1 MDEVWHVSSVKK
13 MLGDRLLENGHIT
26 RKQLAEALTAQS
38 REGGLLGGVLVSL
51 GMVTDKVLT
60 KMLGIRE
67 LTPANKINKSL
78 LGVIPE
84 HLMRKH
90 VLFPL
95 KKTKDC
101 IFVAMAE
108 PFNILAI
115 DDLRM
120 YTGCDVEPLA
130 AGKKEIK
137 MLIEKHFG
145 TPEVEMAMQDL
156 GIDPEPALPD
166 RTTEDVLLDEAPVIR
181 LVNSIITRAIDE
193 EASDIHIEP
202 FEHVIRIRY
211 RVDGLLTEVMNL
223 PPQMIFPVVSRIKV
237 MSSLDIAE
245 RRLPQDGR
253 LKLKMPGGDID
264 LRIST
269 MPTIFGEKVVVRI
282 LNKGNIKSYTL
293 EQLGFSCN
301 NLGVM
306 RRFVNSSH
314 GMLLVTGPTGSGKTT
329 TIYTTL
335 HEINTIDRNIITV
348 EDPVEYVLDGI
359 NQAQVNYKAGIT
371 FANYLR
377 SILRQDPD
385 VIMIGEI
392 RDPLTAEIAV
402 QAAVTG
408 HLVLSTI
415 HTNDAPG
422 AVTRLVNMGIAPF
435 MVASSVLGVVSQR
448 LVRRICK
455 NCRQESIPDKS
466 EIAFAD
472 IDPETILY
480 TGAGCEKCNF
490 TGYRGRIALYEV
502 MPLSPLLQNTI
513 LKNVSTEEI
522 RKAAVGEGMVTLKED
537 GLKKAIMGLSTVKE
551 IMRACLRE

>member
-1 MDEVWHVSSVKK
+1 VRSVKK
-13 MLGDRLLENGHIT
+13 MLGDRLLEKGHIT
-26 RKQLAEALTAQS
+26 RKQLAEALTVQS
-38 REGGLLGGVLVSL
+38 REGGLLGDVLVSM
-51 GMVTDKVLT
+51 GMVTDRVLT

-67 LTPANKINKSL
+67 LTQVNKIDKSL
-78 LGVIPE
+78 LSVIPE
-84 HLMRKH
+84 HLMRRH
-90 VLFPL
+90 MLFPV
-95 KKTKDC
+95 KKTENC
-101 IFVAMAE
+101 LFIAMAE
-108 PFNILAI
+108 PFNIMAI

-120 YTGCDVEPLA
+120 YTSCDVEPLA

-145 TPEVEMAMQDL
+145 TPEVDMAMHDL
-156 GIDPEPALPD
+156 GIDTEMAVPD
-166 RTTEDVLLDEAPVIR
+166 DTTEDVLLDAAPVIR
-181 LVNSIITRAIDE
+181 LVNSLITRAIDE

-202 FEHVIRIRY
+202 FEHFIRIRY
-211 RVDGLLTEVMNL
+211 RVDGLLAEVMNL

-253 LKLKMPGGDID
+253 IQLKMPGSDID

-269 MPTIFGEKVVVRI
+269 MPTIYGEKVVIRI
-282 LNKGNIKSYTL
+282 LNKGNIKRYTL

-301 NLGVM
+301 NLGM
-306 RRFVNSSH
+306 FRRFVNSSH

-329 TIYTTL
+329 TIYTAL
-335 HEINTIDRNIITV
+335 HEINSIDRNIITV

-359 NQAQVNYKAGIT
+359 NQAQVNDKAGIT

-392 RDPLTAEIAV
+392 RDTLTAEIAV

-408 HLVLSTI
+408 HLVLSTV

-448 LVRRICK
+448 LVRRICE

-466 EIAFAD
+466 EIAFAG
-472 IDPETILY
+472 IDPETVLY
-480 TGAGCEKCNF
+480 AGAGCEKCNH
-490 TGYRGRIALYEV
+490 TGYKGRIALYEV
-502 MPLSPLLQNTI
+502 MPLSPMLQNTI

-522 RKAAVGEGMVTLKED
+522 RKAAVSEGMVTLKED
-537 GLKKAIMGLSTVKE
+537 GLKKAIRGLSTIKE

>member
-1 MDEVWHVSSVKK
+1 MRSVKK
-13 MLGDRLLENGHIT
+13 MLGDRLLEKGHIT
-26 RKQLAEALTAQS
+26 RKQLAEALTVQS
-38 REGGLLGGVLVSL
+38 REGGLLGDVLVSM
-51 GMVTDKVLT
+51 GMVTDRVLT

-67 LTPANKINKSL
+67 LTQVNKIDKSL
-78 LGVIPE
+78 LSVIPE
-84 HLMRKH
+84 HLMRRH
-90 VLFPL
+90 MLFPV
-95 KKTKDC
+95 KKTENC
-101 IFVAMAE
+101 LFIAMAE
-108 PFNILAI
+108 PFNIMAI

-120 YTGCDVEPLA
+120 YTSCDVEPLA

-145 TPEVEMAMQDL
+145 TPEVDMAMHDL
-156 GIDPEPALPD
+156 GIDTEMAVPD
-166 RTTEDVLLDEAPVIR
+166 DTTEDVLLDAAPVIR
-181 LVNSIITRAIDE
+181 LVNSLITRAIDE

-202 FEHVIRIRY
+202 FEHFIRIRY
-211 RVDGLLTEVMNL
+211 RVDGLLAEVMNL

-253 LKLKMPGGDID
+253 IQLKMPGSDID

-269 MPTIFGEKVVVRI
+269 MPTIYGEKVVIRI
-282 LNKGNIKSYTL
+282 LNKGNIKRYTL

-301 NLGVM
+301 NLGM
-306 RRFVNSSH
+306 FRRFVNSSH

-329 TIYTTL
+329 TIYTAL
-335 HEINTIDRNIITV
+335 HEINSIDRNIITV

-359 NQAQVNYKAGIT
+359 NQAQVNDKAGIT

-392 RDPLTAEIAV
+392 RDTLTAEIAV

-408 HLVLSTI
+408 HLVLSTV

-448 LVRRICK
+448 LVRRICE

-466 EIAFAD
+466 EIAFAG
-472 IDPETILY
+472 IDPETVLY
-480 TGAGCEKCNF
+480 AGAGCEKCNH
-490 TGYRGRIALYEV
+490 TGYKGRIALYEV
-502 MPLSPLLQNTI
+502 MPLSPMLQNTI

-522 RKAAVGEGMVTLKED
+522 RKAAVSEGMVTLKED
-537 GLKKAIMGLSTVKE
+537 GLKKAIRGLSTIKE

>member
-1 MDEVWHVSSVKK
+1 VRSVKK
-13 MLGDRLLENGHIT
+13 MLGDRLLEKGHIT
-26 RKQLAEALTAQS
+26 RKQLAEALTVQS
-38 REGGLLGGVLVSL
+38 REGGLLGDVLVSM
-51 GMVTDKVLT
+51 GMVTDRVLT

-67 LTPANKINKSL
+67 LTQVNKIDKSL
-78 LGVIPE
+78 LSVIPE
-84 HLMRKH
+84 HLMRRH
-90 VLFPL
+90 MLFPV
-95 KKTKDC
+95 KKTENC
-101 IFVAMAE
+101 LFIAMAE
-108 PFNILAI
+108 PFNIMAI

-120 YTGCDVEPLA
+120 YTSCDVEPLA

-145 TPEVEMAMQDL
+145 TPEVDMAMHDL
-156 GIDPEPALPD
+156 GIDTEMAVPD
-166 RTTEDVLLDEAPVIR
+166 DTTEDVLLDAATVIR
-181 LVNSIITRAIDE
+181 LVNSLITRAIDE

-202 FEHVIRIRY
+202 FEHFIRIRY
-211 RVDGLLTEVMNL
+211 RVDGLLAEVMNL

-253 LKLKMPGGDID
+253 IQLKMPGSDID

-269 MPTIFGEKVVVRI
+269 MPTIYGEKVVIRI
-282 LNKGNIKSYTL
+282 LNKGNIKRYTL

-301 NLGVM
+301 NLGM
-306 RRFVNSSH
+306 FRRFVNSSH

-329 TIYTTL
+329 TIYTAL
-335 HEINTIDRNIITV
+335 HEINSIDRNIITV

-359 NQAQVNYKAGIT
+359 NQAQVNDKAGIT

-392 RDPLTAEIAV
+392 RDTLTAEIAV

-408 HLVLSTI
+408 HLVLSTV

-448 LVRRICK
+448 LVRRICE

-466 EIAFAD
+466 EIAFAG
-472 IDPETILY
+472 IDPETVLY
-480 TGAGCEKCNF
+480 AGAGCEKCNH
-490 TGYRGRIALYEV
+490 TGYKGRIALYEV
-502 MPLSPLLQNTI
+502 MPLSPMLQNTI

-522 RKAAVGEGMVTLKED
+522 RKAAVSEGMVTLKED
-537 GLKKAIMGLSTVKE
+537 GLKKAIRGLSTIKE

>member
-1 MDEVWHVSSVKK
+1 VRSVKK
-13 MLGDRLLENGHIT
+13 MLGDRLLEKGHIT
-26 RKQLAEALTAQS
+26 RKQLAEALTVQS
-38 REGGLLGGVLVSL
+38 REGGLLGDVLVSM
-51 GMVTDKVLT
+51 GMVTDRVLT

-67 LTPANKINKSL
+67 LTQVNKIDKSL
-78 LGVIPE
+78 LSVIPE
-84 HLMRKH
+84 HLMRRH
-90 VLFPL
+90 MLFPV
-95 KKTKDC
+95 KKTENC
-101 IFVAMAE
+101 LFIAMAE
-108 PFNILAI
+108 PFNIMAI

-120 YTGCDVEPLA
+120 YTSCDVEPLA

-145 TPEVEMAMQDL
+145 TPEVDMAMHDL
-156 GIDPEPALPD
+156 GIDTEMAVPD
-166 RTTEDVLLDEAPVIR
+166 DTTEDVLLDAAPVIR
-181 LVNSIITRAIDE
+181 LVNSLITRAIDE

-202 FEHVIRIRY
+202 FEHFIRIRY
-211 RVDGLLTEVMNL
+211 RVDGLLAEVMNL

-253 LKLKMPGGDID
+253 IQLKMPGSDID

-269 MPTIFGEKVVVRI
+269 MPTIYGEKVVIRI
-282 LNKGNIKSYTL
+282 LNKGNIKRYTL

-301 NLGVM
+301 NLGM
-306 RRFVNSSH
+306 FRRFVNSSH

-329 TIYTTL
+329 TIYTAL
-335 HEINTIDRNIITV
+335 HEINSIDRNIITI

-359 NQAQVNYKAGIT
+359 NQAQVNDKAGIT

-392 RDPLTAEIAV
+392 RDTLTAEIAV

-408 HLVLSTI
+408 HLVLSTV

-448 LVRRICK
+448 LVRRICE

-466 EIAFAD
+466 EIAFAG
-472 IDPETILY
+472 IDPETVLY
-480 TGAGCEKCNF
+480 AGAGCEKCNH
-490 TGYRGRIALYEV
+490 TGYKGRIALYEV
-502 MPLSPLLQNTI
+502 MPLSPMLQNTI

-522 RKAAVGEGMVTLKED
+522 RKAAVSEGMVTLKED
-537 GLKKAIMGLSTVKE
+537 GLKKAIRGLSTIKE

>member
-1 MDEVWHVSSVKK
+1 VRSVKK
-13 MLGDRLLENGHIT
+13 MLGDRLLEKGHIT
-26 RKQLAEALTAQS
+26 RKQLAEALTVQS
-38 REGGLLGGVLVSL
+38 REGGLLGDVLVSM
-51 GMVTDKVLT
+51 GMVTDRVLT

-67 LTPANKINKSL
+67 LTQVNKIDKSL
-78 LGVIPE
+78 LSVIPE
-84 HLMRKH
+84 HLMRRH
-90 VLFPL
+90 MLFPV
-95 KKTKDC
+95 KKTENC
-101 IFVAMAE
+101 LFIAMAD
-108 PFNILAI
+108 PFNIMAI

-120 YTGCDVEPLA
+120 YTSCDVEPLA

-145 TPEVEMAMQDL
+145 TPEVDMAMHDL
-156 GIDPEPALPD
+156 GIDTEMAVPD
-166 RTTEDVLLDEAPVIR
+166 DTTEDVLLDAAPVIR
-181 LVNSIITRAIDE
+181 LVNSLITRAIDE

-202 FEHVIRIRY
+202 FEHFIRIRY
-211 RVDGLLTEVMNL
+211 RVDGLLAEVMNL

-253 LKLKMPGGDID
+253 IQLKMPGSDID

-269 MPTIFGEKVVVRI
+269 MPTIYGEKVVIRI
-282 LNKGNIKSYTL
+282 LNKGNIKRYTL

-301 NLGVM
+301 NLGM
-306 RRFVNSSH
+306 FRRFVNSSH

-329 TIYTTL
+329 TIYTAL
-335 HEINTIDRNIITV
+335 HEINSIDRNIITV

-359 NQAQVNYKAGIT
+359 NQAQVNDKAGIT

-392 RDPLTAEIAV
+392 RDTLTAEIAV

-408 HLVLSTI
+408 HLVLSTV

-448 LVRRICK
+448 LVRRICE

-466 EIAFAD
+466 EIAFAG
-472 IDPETILY
+472 IDPETVLY
-480 TGAGCEKCNF
+480 AGAGCEKCNH
-490 TGYRGRIALYEV
+490 TGYKGRIALYEV
-502 MPLSPLLQNTI
+502 MPLSPMLQNTI

-522 RKAAVGEGMVTLKED
+522 RKAAVSEGMVTLKED
-537 GLKKAIMGLSTVKE
+537 GLKKAIRGLSTIKE

>member
-1 MDEVWHVSSVKK
+1 MRSVKK
-13 MLGDRLLENGHIT
+13 MLGDRLLEKGHIT

-38 REGGLLGGVLVSL
+38 REGGLLGGILVSM
-51 GMVTDKVLT
+51 GVVTDRVLT

-67 LTPANKINKSL
+67 LTPANKIDNSL
-78 LGVIPE
+78 LNVIPE
-84 HLMRKH
+84 HLMRRH
-90 VLFPL
+90 ILFPV
-95 KKTKDC
+95 KKTEDC
-101 IFVAMAE
+101 LFVAMAE
-108 PFNILAI
+108 PFNIMAI

-120 YTGCDVEPLA
+120 YTSCDVEPLA

-145 TPEVEMAMQDL
+145 TPEVGLAMHDL
-156 GIDPEPALPD
+156 GIDPEMAAPEETAD
-166 RTTEDVLLDEAPVIR
+166 DVLLDSAPVIR
-181 LVNSIITRAIDE
+181 LVNSLITRAIDE

-202 FEHVIRIRY
+202 FEHTIRIRY
-211 RVDGLLTEVMNL
+211 RVDGLLAEVMNL

-237 MSSLDIAE
+237 MSNLDIAE

-253 LKLKMPGGDID
+253 IQLRLPGGDID

-269 MPTIFGEKVVVRI
+269 MPTIFGEKVVIRI
-282 LNKGNIKSYTL
+282 LNKGNVKRYTL
-293 EQLGFSCN
+293 EQLGFSSN
-301 NLGVM
+301 NLETF

-329 TIYTTL
+329 TIYTAIN
-335 HEINTIDRNIITV
+335 EINSIDRNIITI

-359 NQAQVNYKAGIT
+359 NQAQVNDKAGIT

-448 LVRRICK
+448 LVRRICR
-455 NCRQESIPDKS
+455 NCGQESIPDKS
-466 EIAFAD
+466 EIIFAD

-490 TGYRGRIALYEV
+490 TGYKGRIALYEV
-502 MPLSPLLQNTI
+502 MPLSPLLKNTI
-513 LKNVSTEEI
+513 LKNVSTEDI
-522 RKAAVGEGMVTLKED
+522 RKAAVSEGMVTLKED
-537 GLKKAIMGLSTVKE
+537 GLKKAIKGLSTVKE

>member
-1 MDEVWHVSSVKK
+1 MRSVKK
-13 MLGDRLLENGHIT
+13 MLGDRLLEKGHIT
-26 RKQLAEALTAQS
+26 RKQLAEALTVQS
-38 REGGLLGGVLVSL
+38 REGGLLGDVLVSM
-51 GMVTDKVLT
+51 GMVTDRVLT

-67 LTPANKINKSL
+67 LTQVNKIDKSFL
-78 LGVIPE
+78 SVIPE
-84 HLMRKH
+84 HLMRRH
-90 VLFPL
+90 MLFPV
-95 KKTKDC
+95 KKTENC
-101 IFVAMAE
+101 LFIAMAE
-108 PFNILAI
+108 PFNIMAI

-120 YTGCDVEPLA
+120 YTNCDVEPLA

-145 TPEVEMAMQDL
+145 TPEVDMAMHDL
-156 GIDPEPALPD
+156 GIDTEMAVPD
-166 RTTEDVLLDEAPVIR
+166 DTTEDVLLDAAPVIR
-181 LVNSIITRAIDE
+181 LVNSLITRAIDE

-202 FEHVIRIRY
+202 FEHFIRIRY
-211 RVDGLLTEVMNL
+211 RVDGLLAEVMNL

-253 LKLKMPGGDID
+253 IQLKMPGSDID

-269 MPTIFGEKVVVRI
+269 MPTIYGEKVVIRI
-282 LNKGNIKSYTL
+282 LNKGNIKRYTL

-301 NLGVM
+301 NLGM
-306 RRFVNSSH
+306 FRRFVNSSH

-329 TIYTTL
+329 TIYTAL
-335 HEINTIDRNIITV
+335 HEINSIDRNIITI

-359 NQAQVNYKAGIT
+359 NQAQVNDKAGIT

-392 RDPLTAEIAV
+392 RDTLTAEIAV

-408 HLVLSTI
+408 HLVLSTV

-448 LVRRICK
+448 LVRRICE

-466 EIAFAD
+466 EIAFAG
-472 IDPETILY
+472 IDPETVLY
-480 TGAGCEKCNF
+480 AGAGCEKCNH
-490 TGYRGRIALYEV
+490 TGYKGRIALYEV
-502 MPLSPLLQNTI
+502 MPLSPMLQNTI

-522 RKAAVGEGMVTLKED
+522 RKAAVSEGMVTLKED
-537 GLKKAIMGLSTVKE
+537 GLKKAIRGLSTIKE

>member
-1 MDEVWHVSSVKK
+1 MRSVKK
-13 MLGDRLLENGHIT
+13 MLGDRLLEKGHIT
-26 RKQLAEALTAQS
+26 RKQLAEALTVQS
-38 REGGLLGGVLVSL
+38 REGGLLGDVLVSM
-51 GMVTDKVLT
+51 GMVTDRVLT

-67 LTPANKINKSL
+67 LTQVNKIDKSL
-78 LGVIPE
+78 LSVIPE
-84 HLMRKH
+84 HLMRRH
-90 VLFPL
+90 MLFPV
-95 KKTKDC
+95 KKTENC
-101 IFVAMAE
+101 LFIAMAE
-108 PFNILAI
+108 PFNIMAI

-120 YTGCDVEPLA
+120 YTSCDVEPLA

-145 TPEVEMAMQDL
+145 TPEVDMAMHDL
-156 GIDPEPALPD
+156 GIDTEMAVPD
-166 RTTEDVLLDEAPVIR
+166 DTTEDVLLDAAPVIR
-181 LVNSIITRAIDE
+181 LVNSLITRAIDE

-202 FEHVIRIRY
+202 FEHFIRIRY
-211 RVDGLLTEVMNL
+211 RVDGLLAEVMNL

-253 LKLKMPGGDID
+253 IQLKMPGSDID

-269 MPTIFGEKVVVRI
+269 MPTIYGEKVVIRI
-282 LNKGNIKSYTL
+282 LNKGNIKRYTL

-301 NLGVM
+301 NLGM
-306 RRFVNSSH
+306 FRRFVNSSH

-329 TIYTTL
+329 TIYTAL
-335 HEINTIDRNIITV
+335 HEINSIDRNIITI

-359 NQAQVNYKAGIT
+359 NQAQVNDKAGIT

-392 RDPLTAEIAV
+392 RDTLTAEIAV

-408 HLVLSTI
+408 HLVLSTV

-448 LVRRICK
+448 LVRRICE

-466 EIAFAD
+466 EIAFAG
-472 IDPETILY
+472 IDPETVLY
-480 TGAGCEKCNF
+480 AGAGCEKCNH
-490 TGYRGRIALYEV
+490 TGYKGRIALYEV
-502 MPLSPLLQNTI
+502 MPLSPMLQNTI

-522 RKAAVGEGMVTLKED
+522 RKAAVSEGMVTLKED
-537 GLKKAIMGLSTVKE
+537 GLKKAIRGLSTIKE